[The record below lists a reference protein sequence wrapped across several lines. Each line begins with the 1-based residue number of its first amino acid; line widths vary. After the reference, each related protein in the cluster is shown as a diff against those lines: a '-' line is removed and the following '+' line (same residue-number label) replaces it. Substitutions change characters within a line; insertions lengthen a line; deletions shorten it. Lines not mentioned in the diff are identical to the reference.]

1 MMPYDSLFIDWE
13 VVDNI
18 EAYFSYDMVYD
29 NPNEIVVTVLHELWV
44 EMKIY
49 TVPNASFFEENLRL
63 EPLVSARLAKVKMVI
78 WRLPVYYN
86 HLDYRPVF
94 LCFKVACLGFP

>member
-29 NPNEIVVTVLHELWV
+29 NPNEIVVTSW
-44 EMKIY
+44 
-49 TVPNASFFEENLRL
+49 TVGWEKNIHGSKRKFFQG
-63 EPLVSARLAKVKMVI
+63 K
-78 WRLPVYYN
+78 
-86 HLDYRPVF
+86 PVF
-94 LCFKVACLGFP
+94 GTVSFHSFS

>member
-13 VVDNI
+13 VVDKI

-44 EMKIY
+44 EKKMY
-49 TVPNASFFEENLRL
+49 SVPNASLFKENLRL
-63 EPLVSARLAKVKMVI
+63 EPIVSAR
-78 WRLPVYYN
+78 
-86 HLDYRPVF
+86 
-94 LCFKVACLGFP
+94 